1 VTSAATIPP
10 IEACQ
15 AAKPSFT
22 RRHYAFLAAGFLAF
36 VIYGSLVPFHYR
48 PMAREEALATYQR
61 ALIFQG
67 FSSRSDLLANILLF
81 IPLSYL
87 LLAAISVDRP
97 AWVSWTMV
105 LPILLFCTGLS
116 AAIEF
121 TQIFFP
127 PRCPDINDIIG
138 ESIGAILGAALWL
151 GFGRTITGWCRQVW
165 SAHLRPG
172 FASLLLPGYLVFLML
187 YNLLPLDLTLSPT
200 EIVHK
205 YRHGR
210 IQIIPY
216 AIPPVDRYE
225 WVEKHCWTLALFLP
239 VGMLWA
245 GRSRETANRGDG
257 ETGTESEDRRSRIEN
272 RTTFCSPSNLD
283 SPSPIL
289 GLGPSKRAFG
299 QRWFGVLALGFLL
312 AGLITFLKIFVVS
325 RYVETGDIITGTL
338 AIFLGWL
345 CCSPSPLG
353 ESETG
358 NGRDGETGTEGQ
370 RIADSPVRRF
380 AGSWFLAAACLG
392 LVIFVNWHP
401 FNFSTDIGTA
411 LDRLRNLSWLPFAD
425 YYQGSYINFL
435 NQTVRKTLLFVPIG
449 LLLASLG
456 TSKNGGFYVFCMV
469 LALAVALI
477 LEIGQAFLPS
487 RYPSVTDVFLE
498 TSGAAVGL
506 VLARHGLGTTQRRFA
521 HDGNCNLE

>member
-1 VTSAATIPP
+1 LFA
-10 IEACQ
+10 
-15 AAKPSFT
+15 

-48 PMAREEALATYQR
+48 PMAREEAIATYQR

-165 SAHLRPG
+165 SAHLGPG

-239 VGMLWA
+239 VGMLWSGRQRVA
-245 GRSRETANRGDG
+245 RPESSTGVFSDLGRS
-257 ETGTESEDRRSRIEN
+257 GTPFEDS
-272 RTTFCSPSNLD
+272 
-283 SPSPIL
+283 
-289 GLGPSKRAFG
+289 GRATRALG
-299 QRWFGVLALGFLL
+299 QRWLGVLALGFLL
-312 AGLITFLKIFVVS
+312 AGLITFLKVFVVS

-456 TSKNGGFYVFCMV
+456 AKSKKRRTGETANRRSVALLTPFLPLAGSPFRPSLGTNKNGGFYLFCMV
-469 LALAVALI
+469 LAFAVALI

-506 VLARHGLGTTQRRFA
+506 VLARHGLGTTPREFA